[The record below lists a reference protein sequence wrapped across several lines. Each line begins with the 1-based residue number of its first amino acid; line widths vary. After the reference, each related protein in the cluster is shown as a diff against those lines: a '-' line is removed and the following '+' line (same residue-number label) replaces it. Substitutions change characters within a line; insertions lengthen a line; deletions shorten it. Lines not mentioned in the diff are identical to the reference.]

1 MCKIHNRLRTT
12 LSDRSVW
19 LRERRAEMELEERL
33 ASETA
38 WLAEQTEMVNS
49 TQPGRDLATNSA
61 ALIVLQA
68 RAAQHSY

>member
-1 MCKIHNRLRTT
+1 
-12 LSDRSVW
+12 
-19 LRERRAEMELEERL
+19 MELEERL

-38 WLAEQTEMVNS
+38 WLSEQTEMANS

-68 RAAQHSY
+68 RAAPLNTLIRLLSVV